1 MLSSMSFV
9 STPSTGAGAAP
20 EDSRRVR
27 LLEAALG
34 VFLRYG
40 YKKTSMDEVARAA
53 DLSRQGL
60 YLHFATKEELFRA
73 TVELALRRALDD
85 AAERLRDPAL
95 SIEQKLVRAFDEWQ
109 GRYVGMMQGHDVAEL
124 IELRDT
130 LLGSMFTE
138 YERQFGEA
146 VTRAIRGSG
155 LPAAYKG
162 AGVTARQLAETLY
175 ATALGLK
182 HSSASRAAF
191 VDAFTVA
198 VRVMCAPATP

>member
-1 MLSSMSFV
+1 MSFV
-9 STPSTGAGAAP
+9 STPSTI
-20 EDSRRVR
+20 
-27 LLEAALG
+27 LEAALG

-73 TVELALRRALDD
+73 TVEMALRRALDD
-85 AAERLRDPAL
+85 AAAPLRDPELA
-95 SIEQKLVRAFDEWQ
+95 IEQKLVRGFDEWH
-109 GRYVGMMQGHDVAEL
+109 GRYVGMLQGHDVAEL

-130 LLGSMFTE
+130 LLGTMFTE
-138 YERQFGEA
+138 YEKQFGEA

-155 LPAAYKG
+155 LPAAYKS
-162 AGVTARQLAETLY
+162 AGLTARQLADTLY

-182 HSSASRAAF
+182 HSSTSRAAF
-191 VDAFTVA
+191 VESFTIA
-198 VRVMCAPATP
+198 VRVLCMPLRAGATATP

>member
-1 MLSSMSFV
+1 MS
-9 STPSTGAGAAP
+9 TP
-20 EDSRRVR
+20 EDSRRSR

-73 TVELALRRALDD
+73 TVEMALRRALDD
-85 AAERLRDPAL
+85 AAARLRDPEL
-95 SIEQKLVRAFDEWQ
+95 SIEQKLIRGFDEWL

-130 LLGSMFTE
+130 LLGPMFTE
-138 YERQFGEA
+138 YEQQFSEA

-155 LPAAYKG
+155 LPAAYKASG
-162 AGVTARQLAETLY
+162 LTARQLADTLH
-175 ATALGLK
+175 ATAVGLK
-182 HSSASRAAF
+182 HTCTSRAAF
-191 VDAFTVA
+191 VESFTIA
-198 VRVMCAPATP
+198 VRAFCAML

>member
-1 MLSSMSFV
+1 MSHV
-9 STPSTGAGAAP
+9 STPAP
-20 EDSRRVR
+20 EEARRTR

-85 AAERLRDPAL
+85 AAAPLRDPELPIA
-95 SIEQKLVRAFDEWQ
+95 QKLVRGFDEWH
-109 GRYVGMMQGHDVAEL
+109 GRYVGLMQGHDVAEL

-138 YERQFGEA
+138 YEKQFTEA

-155 LPAAYKG
+155 LPAAYKA
-162 AGVTARQLAETLY
+162 AGLTARQLADTLH
-175 ATALGLK
+175 ATSLGLK
-182 HSSASRAAF
+182 HASTSRAAF
-191 VDAFTVA
+191 VEAFTIA
-198 VRVMCAPATP
+198 VRALCAIATP